1 MTEPNSVKAVLEQ
14 LAEAERQRAEPNL
27 SSKQRRARTVSR
39 LAAVQALYQM
49 ELAGEGV
56 ETVITEFSNF
66 RFDADIEGE
75 ALAEADEAYFADI
88 VRGVIESQRDI
99 DTAIKARLAS
109 NWKLERLDAT
119 LRALLRSGA
128 WELIKHPETPREVVI
143 DEYVELAKAFFD
155 DAEARFVNAALDGVA
170 KDTRKYC
177 RRSTSRASSRRSS
190 GCSSLLPILNGAGGW
205 PTMWRRSRLARVMNS
220 S

>member
-1 MTEPNSVKAVLEQ
+1 MA
-14 LAEAERQRAEPNL
+14 
-27 SSKQRRARTVSR
+27 R

-56 ETVITEFSNF
+56 ETVIAEFANH

-75 ALAEADEAYFADI
+75 ALAEADEAYFAEI
-88 VRGVIESQRDI
+88 VRGVVENQRELDA
-99 DTAIKARLAS
+99 AIKARLAS
-109 NWKLERLDAT
+109 NWRLERLDAT

-128 WELIKHPETPREVVI
+128 WELLKQPDTPREVVI

-170 KDTRKYC
+170 RDA
-177 RRSTSRASSRRSS
+177 RA
-190 GCSSLLPILNGAGGW
+190 
-205 PTMWRRSRLARVMNS
+205 
-220 S
+220 